1 MRKAFLVLASVVALH
16 GQTSAQ
22 PAPAQWP
29 DYTLFRFFF
38 LHVAALERAADS
50 LKAQGKDDE
59 YMRAMLR
66 SSAHLTDQEATLIKN
81 VAANCNAGYAA
92 ATQQGMAALS
102 AARADHL
109 AAPATP
115 VSPAAVQQANAL
127 EQQRQQVILN
137 CVATLQAQM
146 LPFRFQTL
154 HDYVV
159 ANIGPTIKRAS
170 STASAGPLVPLPTG
184 PQH

>member
-1 MRKAFLVLASVVALH
+1 VRKTSLALVSAVALF
-16 GQTSAQ
+16 GQVSTQ
-22 PAPAQWP
+22 PAPTQWP

-66 SSAHLTDQEATLIKN
+66 SSAHLTDQEATLVKS
-81 VAANCNAGYAA
+81 VAASCNQSYTTS
-92 ATQQGMAALS
+92 TQQAMAALS
-102 AARADHL
+102 ATRAAHL
-109 AAPATP
+109 AAPGTP
-115 VSPAAVQQANAL
+115 ASPAEVQQANAL

-137 CVATLQAQM
+137 CVATLQTQM
-146 LPFRFQTL
+146 LSFRFQTL

-170 STASAGPLVPLPTG
+170 SAASAGPLVPLPTG
-184 PQH
+184 PNH